1 MVLIDGL
8 CGNCDK
14 DVQMLVG
21 QSVFDKKVVWH
32 LCYDC
37 HHCGEAINLDD
48 NDAMPNEMREEL
60 LAKEGTWNLIVWE
73 KEQRATV
80 VIKILREAM
89 SLSLAEAMKLKKKM
103 PGSVFIGTK
112 SETDRL
118 KQLLAAEGLK
128 ASISRSVAT
137 IGVVDRIGL

>member
-1 MVLIDGL
+1 
-8 CGNCDK
+8 
-14 DVQMLVG
+14 
-21 QSVFDKKVVWH
+21 
-32 LCYDC
+32 
-37 HHCGEAINLDD
+37 
-48 NDAMPNEMREEL
+48 MPNEMREEI
-60 LAKEGTWNLIVWE
+60 LAKEGTWNLIVLE

-80 VIKILREAM
+80 VTRILREAM

-137 IGVVDRIGL
+137 IGAVDRIGL

>member
-14 DVQMLVG
+14 DVQMLVC

-32 LCYDC
+32 RCYDC
-37 HHCGEAINLDD
+37 PHCGEAIELDD
-48 NDAMPNEMREEL
+48 NDAMPNEMREEI
-60 LAKEGTWNLIVWE
+60 LAKEGTWNLIVLE

-80 VIKILREAM
+80 VTKILREAM

-128 ASISRSVAT
+128 ASISRSVTT
-137 IGVVDRIGL
+137 IGVVDQIGL